1 MVDWAKLVVTAT
13 ELDGMFNMLSSDCC
27 SIRGLNPGLVT
38 LSNVGFEPT
47 SSGVL
52 VVCCLLVVVCCVLFF
67 VCRLLFVVCCLLFVG
82 CWLLV
87 VGCWLLVVGF
97 RLLAFGYNILNVV
110 YCVLCVDFGS

>member
-1 MVDWAKLVVTAT
+1 MVHWDKLVVTAT
-13 ELDGMFNMLSSDCC
+13 ELAGMFNMLSSGCC
-27 SIRGLNPGLVT
+27 SIRGSNPGLVT

-52 VVCCLLVVVCCVLFF
+52 VVSCLLVVVYCLFF
-67 VCRLLFVVCCLLFVG
+67 VFCCLSF
-82 CWLLV
+82 

-110 YCVLCVDFGS
+110 YCVLYVDFGS

>member
-13 ELDGMFNMLSSDCC
+13 ELDGMFNMFSSGCC
-27 SIRGLNPGLVT
+27 SIRGSNPGLVT

-52 VVCCLLVVVCCVLFF
+52 VVCCLLVVVCCLFF
-67 VCRLLFVVCCLLFVG
+67 VGCCLLFVG

-87 VGCWLLVVGF
+87 VVCCLLIVGCW
-97 RLLAFGYNILNVV
+97 I
-110 YCVLCVDFGS
+110 

>member
-13 ELDGMFNMLSSDCC
+13 ELDGMFNMFSSGCC
-27 SIRGLNPGLVT
+27 SIRGSNPGLVT

-52 VVCCLLVVVCCVLFF
+52 VVCCLLVVVYCFSLLYF
-67 VCRLLFVVCCLLFVG
+67 VSLLFVVCCLLFVV

-87 VGCWLLVVGF
+87 VGCLLLVF
-97 RLLAFGYNILNVV
+97 
-110 YCVLCVDFGS
+110 

>member
-13 ELDGMFNMLSSDCC
+13 ELDGMFNMFSSGCC
-27 SIRGLNPGLVT
+27 SIRGSNPGLVT

-52 VVCCLLVVVCCVLFF
+52 VVCWLLCVVFCLLS
-67 VCRLLFVVCCLLFVG
+67 VG

-87 VGCWLLVVGF
+87 VGCWIWAAGF
-97 RLLAFGYNILNVV
+97 WIQHP
-110 YCVLCVDFGS
+110 

>member
-13 ELDGMFNMLSSDCC
+13 ELDGMFNMLSSSCC

-52 VVCCLLVVVCCVLFF
+52 VVCCLL
-67 VCRLLFVVCCLLFVG
+67 FVVCCLLFVG
-82 CWLLV
+82 SLLFV
-87 VGCWLLVVGF
+87 VGCSIWAAGF
-97 RLLAFGYNILNVV
+97 WIQHP
-110 YCVLCVDFGS
+110 

>member
-13 ELDGMFNMLSSDCC
+13 EQLDGMFNMLSSGCC
-27 SIRGLNPGLVT
+27 SIRGSKPSLVT

-52 VVCCLLVVVCCVLFF
+52 VVCWLLCVVFCLLS
-67 VCRLLFVVCCLLFVG
+67 
-82 CWLLV
+82 

-97 RLLAFGYNILNVV
+97 GLLAFGYNILNVV